1 MSNENYYNY
10 GKVEKNKKLIVRD
23 IYRLKTI

>member
-1 MSNENYYNY
+1 MSNENYYKY
-10 GKVEKNKKLIVRD
+10 GKVEKNSKLIVRD